1 MELFLELKCVLYII
15 CCDEY
20 GNIKIKCFWM
30 KRDFV
35 LEEFLVMILWKLVDE
50 VSCYLG
56 EEVIGVVIIVLVYF
70 NDF

>member
-1 MELFLELKCVLYII
+1 
-15 CCDEY
+15 
-20 GNIKIKCFWM
+20 M
-30 KRDFV
+30 KWDFV
-35 LEEFLVMILWKLVDE
+35 FEELLVMILWKLVDE